1 MSKSR
6 IDLKGF
12 LIIGLFFLVSV
23 IIFYQFKKQ
32 YDMDTINTLAGT
44 TNEKYNEPL
53 NYLFI
58 SNVNFG
64 KIYSK
69 GLCDSFC
76 IDAKKENS
84 LLDAICINDSIKE
97 TSKFN
102 NVFYNDASV
111 TFCTNKDDAVI
122 SKFKFT
128 SSKNE
133 FKESIVKRIG
143 IVDEEFYTLEMKKQK
158 IKNNN

>member
-1 MSKSR
+1 MSKNR
-6 IDLKGF
+6 INLKGF
-12 LIIGLFFLVSV
+12 FIIGLFLLVTV
-23 IIFYQFKKQ
+23 VIFYQFKKQ

-44 TNEKYNEPL
+44 TNKKYSEPL

-58 SNVNFG
+58 NNINLG

-69 GLCDSFC
+69 ELCDSFC
-76 IDAKKENS
+76 IDAKKDNV
-84 LLDAICINDSIKE
+84 LLDSICVNGDAKE

-111 TFCTNKDDAVI
+111 NFCTNKDDTVV

-133 FKESIVKRIG
+133 FKESIIKRIR
-143 IVDEEFYTLEMKKQK
+143 IVDEEFYTLETKKQK
-158 IKNNN
+158 IKNN